1 MCLAPAARTPFWEF
15 ADEPVETGTSR
26 SPFVPIPPIPT
37 TGSTPAARRHTCNWS
52 PGRWVGSCL
61 YTTGEDAVDVL
72 AVPGEYEL
80 TAVLGFGYLTR
91 ELEGRK
97 EREPLES
104 IAFDGRF
111 GEELDL

>member
-1 MCLAPAARTPFWEF
+1 M
-15 ADEPVETGTSR
+15 
-26 SPFVPIPPIPT
+26 
-37 TGSTPAARRHTCNWS
+37 
-52 PGRWVGSCL
+52 
-61 YTTGEDAVDVL
+61 
-72 AVPGEYEL
+72 PGEYEL